1 MFPCIRRFNRPHLAP
16 LAALWLAAAALAGC
30 AGRQPI
36 FLAERVSAVRT
47 AAVVYF
53 TVPADVSTYSYVDD
67 YRRAPTQA
75 ERAMDN
81 GGQAAAL
88 SFQAFLEGIGP
99 QNLPFRV
106 LSFDETTG
114 NAAFQALYAPRD
126 PPPVDPDA
134 GFFDKIFA
142 SFDNE
147 WGDLS
152 IVEAAAPARMNEFG
166 LRGWDTLLTHPEE
179 RDYVRAAIAALG
191 VDAAIVINDR
201 GYRYS
206 CRMCFSLQGSAPSG
220 EVSTASRA
228 VFALVDGQGT
238 VLIKGRFSFSGSEAT
253 AGISFGTVE
262 PEGQDALFAAHGRR
276 MAIAFGEKYRE
287 LAAAAGR

>member
-1 MFPCIRRFNRPHLAP
+1 MFPFFRRVLRSHLAP
-16 LAALWLAAAALAGC
+16 LAALWISAAALADC

-36 FLAERVSAVRT
+36 FLAEQVSAVRT
-47 AAVVYF
+47 VAVVYF
-53 TVPADVSTYSYVDD
+53 TVPADVSTYSFVDD

-81 GGQAAAL
+81 GGQAASL
-88 SFQAFLEGIGP
+88 SFRAFLEGIG
-99 QNLPFRV
+99 QRNLPFRV
-106 LSFDETTG
+106 LSFGETSG

-134 GFFDKIFA
+134 GLFDKLFA

-152 IVEAAAPARMNEFG
+152 IVEAAAPAGMNEFG
-166 LRGWDTLLTHPEE
+166 LRGWDTLLTHPDEL
-179 RDYVRAAIAALG
+179 DYVRAAIAALG

-201 GYRYS
+201 GYHYA
-206 CRMCFSLQGSAPSG
+206 CRICFSLQGSPPSG

-228 VFALVDGQGT
+228 VFALVDRQGT
-238 VLIKGRFSFSGSEAT
+238 VLVKGRLSFSASEAT
-253 AGISFGTVE
+253 AGISFGYVE

-276 MAIAFGEKYRE
+276 MAIAFDEKYRE
-287 LAAAAGR
+287 LAAAAGG